1 MFVYFFFI
9 WTSHA
14 KYFVG
19 QLLQLLLIGYKRLM
33 VSYIIELLV
42 SIGNYLLNSI
52 KADKIIF
59 FFLGKPYTVFLGM
72 LSFIIIKL
80 NSLSLTSSFHICPH
94 SAGSIIVPIL
104 QVYEE
109 NCSGSKSCCCAGRQ
123 LLQVCL
129 LLCRLRWTVLGGL

>member
-1 MFVYFFFI
+1 MYFFFI

-59 FFLGKPYTVFLGM
+59 FFSWQTIYCVSWYVIIYNHQAKFSLFDFFFPH
-72 LSFIIIKL
+72 LSPFCR
-80 NSLSLTSSFHICPH
+80 FHYCPNP
-94 SAGSIIVPIL
+94 AGLRGEL
-104 QVYEE
+104 QWFQE
-109 NCSGSKSCCCAGRQ
+109 
-123 LLQVCL
+123 L
-129 LLCRLRWTVLGGL
+129 LLCRSTIVASLFAVV